1 MFDHRKFEQLREAQ
15 DLTLFG
21 VAAELHH
28 NGHPRSVPTVRS
40 WAEGRIQPR
49 ADDLVALAAVLGVRP
64 EELLTG
70 QRNPHVHTKKEEDNG

>member
-49 ADDLVALAAVLGVRP
+49 VDDLVAVAGVLGVSP
-64 EELLTG
+64 EELIVMSENDDAET
-70 QRNPHVHTKKEEDNG
+70 PPS